1 MVQLTFKSRR
11 LIAAAAEVARCN
23 ALDEALFKSRKNI
36 PRGVLICYC
45 TNSKRSKKW
54 PQSPN
59 NLCIYLQGSH

>member
-45 TNSKRSKKW
+45 TNTQKKW

-59 NLCIYLQGSH
+59 NLCIYLQGSY